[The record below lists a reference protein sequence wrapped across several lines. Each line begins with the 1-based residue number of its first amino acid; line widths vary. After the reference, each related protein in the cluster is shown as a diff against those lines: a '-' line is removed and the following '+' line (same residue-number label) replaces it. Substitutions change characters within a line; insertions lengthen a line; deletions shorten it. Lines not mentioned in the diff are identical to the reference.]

1 MPLLHLG
8 LHWSLRRCTSFD
20 PVIHGSAMSTTLLQ
34 YRSLQNV
41 SLGNC
46 RRAMSNRPCRFVV
59 SQASLWTS
67 HADQESLNDPIQTT
81 FDHIPK
87 DHGLSDIE
95 DFLFSNNTWREEA
108 KETEQQLAEE
118 KMMMGEVGQE
128 TEQQLAE
135 ERMMMGEVGQESECV
150 VEERGGDHSVGK
162 MCF

>member
-20 PVIHGSAMSTTLLQ
+20 PVIHGSAMSTILLQ
-34 YRSLQNV
+34 CRSLQND

-46 RRAMSNRPCRFVV
+46 RWAMSNKPCRFFV
-59 SQASLWTS
+59 SQASLWIS
-67 HADQESLNDPIQTT
+67 HANQESSNDPIQTT

-95 DFLFSNNTWREEA
+95 GFLFSDSTWREKA

-118 KMMMGEVGQE
+118 RTMMGEVGK
-128 TEQQLAE
+128 
-135 ERMMMGEVGQESECV
+135 ESECV
-150 VEERGGDHSVGK
+150 VEERDGDHSVGK
-162 MCF
+162 LCF